1 MKNYLISMLTLI
13 ALVLGGVDAGIAQ
26 KPLFNAADTHE
37 LLTFQLND
45 DLIGRYHNA
54 TMAFIE
60 WGKAHQNEMAK
71 DEDNDKTSKNASD
84 TTISDMA
91 AGLTKH
97 PQFEIVMRSKGI
109 TPRQYVD
116 TMLVFTTGL
125 TMIAME
131 KQGMAHKESPIL
143 SAANMDYIKRN
154 YDRLSKIADEMAGG
168 NQ

>member
-1 MKNYLISMLTLI
+1 MKNYLIRTLAVI
-13 ALVLGGVDAGIAQ
+13 VLVMGGVNASIAQ

-45 DLIGRYHNA
+45 DLIERYHNA

-60 WGKAHQNEMAK
+60 WGKAHQNETFK
-71 DEDNDKTSKNASD
+71 DDDNDKTSKNASD
-84 TTISDMA
+84 TTISDMT
-91 AGLTKH
+91 AGFTKH

-116 TMLVFTTGL
+116 TMLVLIPGL
-125 TMIAME
+125 AMVAMD
-131 KQGMAHKESPIL
+131 KQGMAHKDSPII
-143 SAANMDYIKRN
+143 SAANIDYIKRN
-154 YDRLSKIADEMAGG
+154 YDHLSKIANEMAGG